1 MNVTLVGQTGV
12 MLFDSNT
19 LEVELI
25 LCCQSTCESFSCLPS
40 QGHKEVL
47 D

>member
-12 MLFDSNT
+12 MLLDSNE
-19 LEVELI
+19 LGVELV
-25 LCCQSTCESFSCLPS
+25 LLRQSTCESFSCLPS
-40 QGHKEVL
+40 QGHREIL